1 LLDQADAT
9 SEGDSA
15 PDDHD
20 QRDEEQ

>member
-9 SEGDSA
+9 SEGDPA

-20 QRDEEQ
+20 QHDDEQ